1 MSSPMA
7 INTNVASINASRNLV
22 MTGRNLNS
30 SIERLS
36 SGIKINSSADD
47 AANVAVSEGLNA
59 QTKGF
64 VQATENANDA
74 IAIISTAEGSYNTI
88 SDILTRMRELAVQ
101 SASDGLTN
109 TERAYLDTE
118 FTQLISEMD
127 RVSDVAEYNGI
138 KLLDGTAGDGAGLMT
153 FQVGTRNTA
162 NDQITLNLNDQDSNA
177 LLVNTLQVDS
187 LTNAQSAIDSIDT
200 ALTTLATDRATLG
213 STINQLT
220 MAVDNLSVTVENLNS
235 AHSQIL
241 DTDVSSESA
250 RFTQN
255 QVLMQAGVAM
265 LSQANGVPNLAL
277 RLLG

>member
-1 MSSPMA
+1 MA
-7 INTNVASINASRNLV
+7 ISTNIASINASRNLV
-22 MTGRNLNS
+22 VTGRNLNT

-74 IAIISTAEGSYNTI
+74 IAIISTAEGSYNTV

-101 SASDGLTN
+101 SASDGLTD

-138 KLLDGTAGDGAGLMT
+138 KLMDGTAGDGAGLMT
-153 FQVGTRNTA
+153 FQVGTRNTG
-162 NDQITLNLNDQDSNA
+162 NDQITLTLNDQDSNA
-177 LLVNTLQVDS
+177 LLVNGLQVDN
-187 LTNAQSAIDSIDT
+187 LTNSQSAIDAIDT
-200 ALTTLATDRATLG
+200 ALSTLATDRATLG

-220 MAVDNLSVTVENLNS
+220 MAVDNLGVTVENLNS

-241 DTDVSSESA
+241 DTDVSTESA

>member
-1 MSSPMA
+1 MA
-7 INTNVASINASRNLV
+7 ISTNIASINASRNLV
-22 MTGRNLNS
+22 VTGRNLNT

-47 AANVAVSEGLNA
+47 AANVAVSESLNA

-101 SASDGLTN
+101 SASDGLTD

-138 KLLDGTAGDGAGLMT
+138 KLMDGTAGDGAGLMT
-153 FQVGTRNTA
+153 FQVGTRNTG

-177 LLVNTLQVDS
+177 LLVNGLQVDN
-187 LTNAQSAIDSIDT
+187 LTNSQSAIDAIDT
-200 ALTTLATDRATLG
+200 ALSTLATDRATLG

-220 MAVDNLSVTVENLNS
+220 MAVDNLGVTVENLNS

-241 DTDVSSESA
+241 DTDVSTESA

>member
-1 MSSPMA
+1 MA
-7 INTNVASINASRNLV
+7 ISTNIASINASRNLV
-22 MTGRNLNS
+22 VTGRNLNT

-101 SASDGLTN
+101 SASDGLTD

-153 FQVGTRNTA
+153 FQVGTRNTG

-177 LLVNTLQVDS
+177 LLVNGLQVDN
-187 LTNAQSAIDSIDT
+187 LTNSQSAIDAIDT
-200 ALTTLATDRATLG
+200 ALSTLATDRATLG

-220 MAVDNLSVTVENLNS
+220 MAVDNLGVTVENLNS

-241 DTDVSSESA
+241 DTDVSTESA

>member
-1 MSSPMA
+1 MA
-7 INTNVASINASRNLV
+7 ISTNIASINASRNLV
-22 MTGRNLNS
+22 VTGRNLNT

-47 AANVAVSEGLNA
+47 AANVAVSESLNA

-101 SASDGLTN
+101 SASDGLTD

-138 KLLDGTAGDGAGLMT
+138 KLMDGTAGDGAGLMT
-153 FQVGTRNTA
+153 FQVGTRNTG
-162 NDQITLNLNDQDSNA
+162 NDQITLTLNDQDSNA
-177 LLVNTLQVDS
+177 LLVNGLQVDN
-187 LTNAQSAIDSIDT
+187 LTNSQSAIDAIDT
-200 ALTTLATDRATLG
+200 ALSTLATDRATLG

-220 MAVDNLSVTVENLNS
+220 MAVDNLGVTVENLNS

-241 DTDVSSESA
+241 DTDVSTESA

>member
-1 MSSPMA
+1 MA
-7 INTNVASINASRNLV
+7 ISTNIASINASRNLV
-22 MTGRNLNS
+22 VTGRNLNT

-101 SASDGLTN
+101 SASDGLTD

-138 KLLDGTAGDGAGLMT
+138 KLMDGTAGDGAGLMT
-153 FQVGTRNTA
+153 FQVGTRNTG
-162 NDQITLNLNDQDSNA
+162 NDQITLTLNDQDSNA
-177 LLVNTLQVDS
+177 LLVNGLQVDN
-187 LTNAQSAIDSIDT
+187 LTNSQSAIDAIDT
-200 ALTTLATDRATLG
+200 ALSTLATDRATLG

-220 MAVDNLSVTVENLNS
+220 MAVDNLGVTVENLNS

-241 DTDVSSESA
+241 DTDVSTESA